1 MRRFLLFTSVVC
13 AAAALPANLYAQNA
27 SGKKEAPAVEGQAAA
42 QPPATP
48 KVGFTAPS
56 GLLLVQIKPDQTAA
70 FEEMI
75 GKINAGLARS
85 EDATLKQQA
94 AGFKVYKSAE
104 PFGQNA
110 LYVVIVEPTV
120 PGAEYDPFAILTKT
134 MTAEELRSPDI
145 KAMWDK
151 YAAAFAAA
159 LGRLNLTPVK

>member
-1 MRRFLLFTSVVC
+1 MRRFLVLTSVVC
-13 AAAALPANLYAQNA
+13 AAAALPASLYAQNA
-27 SGKKEAPAVEGQAAA
+27 AVKSETPAVETQAA
-42 QPPATP
+42 QTPAAAP

-70 FEEMI
+70 FEEMV
-75 GKINAGLARS
+75 GKINAGLAKA

-94 AGFKVYKSAE
+94 AGFKVYKSSE

-120 PGAEYDPFAILTKT
+120 AGAEYDPFAILTKT

-145 KAMWDK
+145 KATWDK
-151 YAAAFAAA
+151 YSGAFAAA